1 MAFTEELDLFLSDFG
16 VPASAGAVTGFGVLD
31 MPSQVVADGM
41 VLTTDYKLT
50 VKTSVFGG
58 LLYGDGITVD
68 GVNYQV
74 REAMKVDDGK
84 FTELMLTKLAPEVV
98 APGSQPR
105 EFGLADLADVVLRD
119 PQNGDRLVY
128 KDGQWVDEE
137 DADGTNVYNGGAA
150 EDP

>member
-16 VPASAGAVTGFGVLD
+16 VPVSAGAVTGVGVLD

-50 VKTSVFGG
+50 VKTSDFGG

-84 FTELMLTKLAPEVV
+84 FTELMLTKLAPDAV
-98 APGSQPR
+98 APGGQPR
-105 EFGLADLADVVLRD
+105 EFGLQDLADVNITNA
-119 PQNGDRLVY
+119 QQGDALIY
-128 KDGQWVDEE
+128 DGTDWVDTNEI
-137 DADGTNVYNGGAA
+137 DGGGAS
-150 EDP
+150 

>member
-16 VPASAGAVTGFGVLD
+16 VPVSAGAVTGVGIMD

-50 VKTSVFGG
+50 VKSSVFGG
-58 LLYGDGITVD
+58 LLYGDAITVE
-68 GVNYQV
+68 GVSYQV
-74 REAMKVDDGK
+74 REAMKVDDGR
-84 FTELMLTKLAPEVV
+84 FTDLYLTKLSPDVV

-105 EFGLADLADVVLRD
+105 EFGLADLADVNLRN

-128 KDGQWVDEE
+128 KNGQWVDEE
-137 DADGTNVYNGGAA
+137 ESDGTNVYDGGGAS
-150 EDP
+150 